1 MIGIYKITN
10 LVNGLVYIGQSKDV
24 DNRLKSHASCST
36 NTHLRNSILRYGK
49 DNFSFECIEECE
61 ISALNERE
69 RYYITLYKSN
79 QPEYGYNFTSGGE
92 REPGWYHSDET
103 KHKLSL
109 QAKQRASNPDYCNPA
124 QHSRLIHKGAVTSRA
139 SGTKLTTML
148 NDGWELGP
156 SKEFVQAGS
165 AKRRGEN
172 NGVFGKGYL
181 FSGELNHFYGK
192 HHTEESKQKIREH
205 MPDTSFNWRGHHHSE
220 ESKQKMRG
228 PRPSLSGERNPNYG
242 KRGEKSVMYGRRAIH
257 KGDVEKRVKAEDLES
272 YLVEGWKLGVR
283 PNRLDTY
290 RKCGKQHM
298 EKLLASGFD
307 TKKFASTKGK
317 KLVHKDGQA
326 IYVSLDRLDSY
337 IKDGWET
344 GGNK

>member
-192 HHTEESKQKIREH
+192 HHTEESKKKISQSRKGKNVGEDH
-205 MPDTSFNWRGHHHSE
+205 PFYGKHHTE
-220 ESKQKMRG
+220 ETKQKNSIAHRKYIFVQID
-228 PRPSLSGERNPNYG
+228 LSTG
-242 KRGEKSVMYGRRAIH
+242 KEINRFSTIQ
-257 KGDVEKRVKAEDLES
+257 DVCEYISSNNLSKAKES
-272 YLVEGWKLGVR
+272 SIA
-283 PNRLDTY
+283 Y
-290 RKCGKQHM
+290 RIYQTICGKQTNAYGYGWVG
-298 EKLLASGFD
+298 EKCNDYPEGEQ
-307 TKKFASTKGK
+307 GR
-317 KLVHKDGQA
+317 G
-326 IYVSLDRLDSY
+326 
-337 IKDGWET
+337 
-344 GGNK
+344 